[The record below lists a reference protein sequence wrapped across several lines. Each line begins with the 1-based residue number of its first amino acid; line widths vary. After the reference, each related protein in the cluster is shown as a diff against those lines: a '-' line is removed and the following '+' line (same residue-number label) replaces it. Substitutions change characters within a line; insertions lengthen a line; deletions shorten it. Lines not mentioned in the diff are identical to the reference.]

1 VESVQPTNEI
11 FPCQVALSPGSDSF
25 WWTGTGFQQIAA
37 ERFFAALRM
46 TLDRSCHPEPFGFAQ
61 DKLREGSGFKLS
73 HYLSPGFTAEFAWFD
88 RSRSLTAGFLDG
100 L

>member
-1 VESVQPTNEI
+1 
-11 FPCQVALSPGSDSF
+11 
-25 WWTGTGFQQIAA
+25 
-37 ERFFAALRM
+37 M
-46 TLDRSCHPEPFGFAQ
+46 TLDRSCHAEPFGFAQ